1 MIDYKLIGKRIK
13 ESRKLTK
20 LTQENV
26 SEILKVSP
34 EYISRIETGKAKIN
48 LEMLVKVSNI
58 FNISPAYLLTGI
70 DTQSTDYLNPEMNA
84 LLKDCPPDKIKA
96 ISEMIKI
103 IINL

>member
-13 ESRKLTK
+13 ESRKSVN

-34 EYISRIETGKAKIN
+34 EYISRIETGSAKIN
-48 LEMLVKVSNI
+48 LEMLVKMSNI
-58 FNISPAYLLTGI
+58 LNISPAYLLTGTH
-70 DTQSTDYLNPEMNA
+70 TQSDDYLSPEMNA
-84 LLKDCPPDKIKA
+84 LLKDCSPDKIKA

-103 IINL
+103 IVDL

>member
-13 ESRKLTK
+13 DSRKLTQ

-34 EYISRIETGKAKIN
+34 EYISRIETGTAKIN
-48 LEMLVKVSNI
+48 LEMLVKMSNI
-58 FNISPAYLLTGI
+58 FTISPAYLLTGI
-70 DTQSTDYLNPEMNA
+70 STQSTDYLNPEINA
-84 LLKDCPPDKIKA
+84 MLKDCPPDKIMA

-103 IINL
+103 IIDL

>member
-13 ESRKLTK
+13 DSRKSMK

-34 EYISRIETGKAKIN
+34 EYISRIETGTAKIN
-48 LEMLVKVSNI
+48 LEMLVKMSNI
-58 FNISPAYLLTGI
+58 LNISPAYLLTGI
-70 DTQSTDYLNPEMNA
+70 NTESADYLSPEINV
-84 LLKDCPPDKIKA
+84 LLKDCSSKKIKA

-103 IINL
+103 IIDL